1 MMDAREEVGEDGE
14 SGGIEVMEDLLEETG
29 DVREEGEVGLGLA

>member
-14 SGGIEVMEDLLEETG
+14 SGGIEVMEDLWEERG
-29 DVREEGEVGLGLA
+29 DVREEGVGLGLA

>member
-1 MMDAREEVGEDGE
+1 MIDAREEVGEDGE
-14 SGGIEVMEDLLEETG
+14 SGGIEVTEDLLEES